1 MQYANA
7 MAVKHRELWDNSGIR
22 YTDFVRTTEPRHKDF
37 VQKVLQK
44 SFDNGDIYEGV
55 YNGMYCVGCE
65 GFKKE
70 TDLIN

>member
-1 MQYANA
+1 M
-7 MAVKHRELWDNSGIR
+7 MASQHQGVWDGIGIR
-22 YTDFVRTTEPRHKDF
+22 YTDFIRTTEPRHKDF
-37 VQKVLQK
+37 VQEVLQK

-70 TDLIN
+70 TDLID